1 MGACVALLASIP
13 LYIKHNSYQLATG
26 PDHHDKVTDTVVLP
40 GTTGAMYR
48 PAADDGVVWGA
59 CLLPL
64 VLSAKAI
71 DQTAEIEPR
80 GLSVGFAIAVAVAM
94 STAFAVSSLSAF
106 LQQRRGEQVRWTP
119 LVYVSWAAIAVAA
132 DWNGLSVGLVAIL
145 LAVVAQSLVTVY
157 VARSLA
163 KSFTLGEAAV
173 VAQTVVLVAMD
184 FAARVWS
191 SGKPYEDIGV
201 VCLEAAVLGLLAM
214 ARVLASAF
222 TEPASV
228 IGSHRPVDNSS
239 MAAVAKFAGI
249 VGMFGSASL
258 VSVAY
263 IARVNPVGWVLQMVL
278 GSTDHLL
285 TIAYWVG
292 LLIVGGGVYALAAN
306 TMAFGSRQSK
316 LALHVKRKSYHLLAT
331 LMFVPGFLAA
341 PQLLH
346 LGFTV
351 ALVGFVLVECV
362 RLFGI
367 GPLAS
372 PMRDFFANF
381 VDHRDA
387 GCLVTSH
394 FYLLFGCALPVWLGG
409 SSPVACLAGVLSLG
423 VGDAV
428 ASLVGMRLGRVR
440 WPGSPKTIE
449 GTAGFVLSMF
459 AAIQLIR
466 ARLDGPSS
474 AGGLSFLLLS
484 AVAGVLEAFTEQ
496 NDNLVIPL
504 FMYAGAHAMSTGAG
518 LDIVRLGPASL
529 VAFAVVLPDVIDAAK
544 QHSITGLASSQ

>member
-1 MGACVALLASIP
+1 
-13 LYIKHNSYQLATG
+13 
-26 PDHHDKVTDTVVLP
+26 
-40 GTTGAMYR
+40 MYR

-71 DQTAEIEPR
+71 DQSAEVEPR

-119 LVYVSWAAIAVAA
+119 LVYVS
-132 DWNGLSVGLVAIL
+132 NGLSVGLVAVL

-191 SGKPYEDIGV
+191 SGEPYEDIGA

-222 TEPASV
+222 AEPASV

-258 VSVAY
+258 VSVVY
-263 IARVNPVGWVLQMVL
+263 IARMVL

-306 TMAFGSRQSK
+306 TCGIWQLRGANWHCTSSASRTTS
-316 LALHVKRKSYHLLAT
+316 LAT

-351 ALVGFVLVECV
+351 ALCV

-372 PMRDFFANF
+372 PMRDFFAKF

-394 FYLLFGCALPVWLGG
+394 FYLLLGCALPVWLGG

-449 GTAGFVLSMF
+449 GTAGFVVSML

-466 ARLDGPSS
+466 ARLGGPGG

-504 FMYAGAHAMSTGAG
+504 FIYAGAHAMSTGAG

-529 VAFAVVLPDVIDAAK
+529 VAFAVVLPDVIDATK
-544 QHSITGLASSQ
+544 QRSITGLAGSQ